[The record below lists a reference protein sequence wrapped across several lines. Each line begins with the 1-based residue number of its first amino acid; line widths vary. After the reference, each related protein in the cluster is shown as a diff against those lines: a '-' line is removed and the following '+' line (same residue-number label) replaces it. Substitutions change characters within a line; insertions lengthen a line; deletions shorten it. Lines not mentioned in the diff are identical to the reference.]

1 MKNKEKVFVAM
12 NMPNLAFRK
21 GIILEADTDIEE
33 SLDNK
38 ELYQTGWQ
46 KINGTKVIT
55 HINIDVD
62 YDSSKEKGEDGKPL
76 TTKAKAIVGKETRV
90 IDSTVEYPI
99 GTKLIWTDDLGYM
112 RALDRV
118 STPDEI
124 IEKINVVKETFKE
137 IGKE

>member
-1 MKNKEKVFVAM
+1 MKNKEKVFIAM

-21 GIILEADTDIEE
+21 GIILEVDTNIEE
-33 SLDNK
+33 RLDSERLFQK
-38 ELYQTGWQ
+38 GWQ
-46 KINGTKVIT
+46 KVNGTKVIT
-55 HINIDVD
+55 HIEIDVD
-62 YDSSKEKGEDGKPL
+62 YDSSKELDEDGNPL
-76 TTKAKAIVGKETRV
+76 TTKEEAVIGKETRK

-124 IEKINVVKETFKE
+124 IEKINIVKDTFKDL
-137 IGKE
+137 GKE